1 MKRKAVNYTEDNPVI
16 KFFKK
21 LSLRTQLFIGIAV
34 ATLLVLLAFAVSGKI
49 DIRPILKYELSKA
62 KAQREIEYLNQHA
75 EENVDKIKDL
85 DKKEDAIRSKISKIE
100 SQEIPKSV
108 SVTELNKFFKER
120 GF

>member
-1 MKRKAVNYTEDNPVI
+1 VI

-85 DKKEDAIRSKISKIE
+85 DKKEDAIRSKIGKIE